1 MPKYQVSVEK
11 RLYCTGTVEVSAKD
25 PEAAIKKVR
34 TMIDKGTLQT
44 TQVEWSDPEYDA
56 TGERVRREDSSFDVT
71 GDVD

>member
-25 PEAAIKKVR
+25 PDAALKKVR
-34 TMIDKGTLQT
+34 TKIYSGTLQT
-44 TQVEWSDPEYDA
+44 TQVEWSDPEY
-56 TGERVRREDSSFDVT
+56 EDSTFDAT